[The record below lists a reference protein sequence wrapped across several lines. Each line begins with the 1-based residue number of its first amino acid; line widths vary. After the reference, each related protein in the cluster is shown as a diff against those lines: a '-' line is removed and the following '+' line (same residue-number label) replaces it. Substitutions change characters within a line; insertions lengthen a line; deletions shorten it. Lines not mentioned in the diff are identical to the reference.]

1 MDKIFEGNREDWLNK
16 IADFIYDKIALE
28 FVPVVP
34 REQIRLSIGFMPKG
48 NGKAIGVCHYE
59 SSSQGGFREIFIK
72 PTLGAS
78 NLAECIETAQVV
90 AHEVTHAVLPADAK
104 HGPKFSRVIKN
115 YLGAEGKPTS
125 TVAGPRFTLMIQ
137 DFIKELGY
145 LPHAKMKES
154 EGAGSTTV
162 AVRCTGA
169 EACIGSS
176 DRSVAQGWGLIF
188 RVSFAQYKKIGDNF
202 RCPAC
207 GSSTVVELPERLRA
221 DYQ

>member
-1 MDKIFEGNREDWLNK
+1 MDKIFEGTREDWLNK
-16 IADFIYDKIALE
+16 IADFIYDKISLE

-115 YLGAEGKPTS
+115 YLGAEGKPT
-125 TVAGPRFTLMIQ
+125 A
-137 DFIKELGY
+137 
-145 LPHAKMKES
+145 
-154 EGAGSTTV
+154 AGSSTV